1 MTTASKCRVPF
12 AVASSQ
18 VLHTNQGDI
27 AGSRSGRSSRFIP
40 RLPATHAD
48 VPRVPCALYRPQHS
62 CRPAHISRCAAA
74 GERLDR
80 VRLCRALRKLP
91 PGGVSGALGRCEGA
105 ERGLL
110 AMGKTVVLAGAL
122 DTKGAEFS
130 YVRKVIRRAGLDVLT
145 VDFGVLGE
153 PAFIPD
159 ISRAEVA
166 QAGGGDLERWRSGE
180 HKDEAM
186 AGMAAALAVV
196 VRRLFDEGRL
206 DGIFSMGGSGGTS
219 VATTA
224 MRTLPV
230 GVPKLVASTVGGG
243 DVSGYAGTKD
253 ITFMPSVVD
262 IAGFNRI
269 SQRIYANAAAAI
281 AGMVA
286 AEPPAA
292 EQATM
297 IAASMFGN
305 TTAAEDL
312 VRDGYFQGVLDLT
325 TTELA
330 DEVCGGVMSAGPDR
344 GRAAPASGVPVV
356 LVPGCVDMANFGAP
370 QTVPARYAGRHLY
383 NWNPNV
389 TLLRTN
395 AAENTRI
402 GEMLAAAANA
412 ATGPVAVLLPLRGV
426 SMLDSPGG
434 QFWDPAADRACYEAI
449 RAHLKPSVPVEEVD
463 ANINDE
469 AFAQR
474 AADLLLAMIRETSQQ
489 RK

>member
-1 MTTASKCRVPF
+1 
-12 AVASSQ
+12 
-18 VLHTNQGDI
+18 
-27 AGSRSGRSSRFIP
+27 
-40 RLPATHAD
+40 
-48 VPRVPCALYRPQHS
+48 
-62 CRPAHISRCAAA
+62 
-74 GERLDR
+74 
-80 VRLCRALRKLP
+80 
-91 PGGVSGALGRCEGA
+91 
-105 ERGLL
+105 
-110 AMGKTVVLAGAL
+110 MGKTVVLAGAL

-153 PAFIPD
+153 PAFVPD

-269 SQRIYANAAAAI
+269 SRRIYANAAAAI

-305 TTAAEDL
+305 TTAAMDQARVRMEGQGYEVLVFHATGTGGRTMEDL

-449 RAHLKPSVPVEEVD
+449 RAHLKPSVPVEEID

-474 AADLLLAMIRETSQQ
+474 AADLLLAMIRETSRQ